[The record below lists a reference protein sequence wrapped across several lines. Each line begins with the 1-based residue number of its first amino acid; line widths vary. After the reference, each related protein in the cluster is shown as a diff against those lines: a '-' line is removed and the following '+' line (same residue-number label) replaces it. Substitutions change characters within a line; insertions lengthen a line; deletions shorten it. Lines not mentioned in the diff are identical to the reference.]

1 MKRCFATR
9 YLELGTAMVRVD
21 ADLPEK
27 CDPVVDPVF
36 PEPVRH
42 KNWPENLKMIKKTE
56 KDYLFVLR
64 FIWFCS
70 RMIVVGNK
78 L

>member
-27 CDPVVDPVF
+27 CDPVVGPVF

-42 KNWPENLKMIKKTE
+42 KNWPENLKMIKKNG
-56 KDYLFVLR
+56 KKIICL
-64 FIWFCS
+64 S
-70 RMIVVGNK
+70 
-78 L
+78 

>member
-1 MKRCFATR
+1 M
-9 YLELGTAMVRVD
+9 GTAMVRVD

-27 CDPVVDPVF
+27 CDPVVGPVF

-56 KDYLFVLR
+56 KRLFVCLKIYLVL
-64 FIWFCS
+64 F
-70 RMIVVGNK
+70 
-78 L
+78 